1 LDKLKTVPPRTAPSL
16 QLKTSSKSKRD
27 KSKRKKEKK
36 RGKYDHPGKT
46 RNGFGEPDE
55 VEKLELE
62 NCPHVALMSNQ

>member
-16 QLKTSSKSKRD
+16 QLKTSSKASAIKASAR
-27 KSKRKKEKK
+27 RKK
-36 RGKYDHPGKT
+36 GPKYDHPGKT

-62 NCPHVALMSNQ
+62 NPNVALMSNQ